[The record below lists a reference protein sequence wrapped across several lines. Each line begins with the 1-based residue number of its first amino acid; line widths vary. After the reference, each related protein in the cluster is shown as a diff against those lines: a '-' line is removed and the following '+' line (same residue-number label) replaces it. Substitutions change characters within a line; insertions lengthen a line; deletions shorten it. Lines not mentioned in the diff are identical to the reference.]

1 MQHLVIKHVPQKPRR
16 HERLVQ
22 RRIDPNDLILLLN
35 CPKNEMFSW
44 AVLSSAAPD
53 NLVPAKTSTKIPF
66 VQVIKDGA
74 QIEMRSLVAQ
84 IQLALHRQLW
94 MSKLPFC
101 LFLLLGHEGSSK
113 SEEVGD

>member
-1 MQHLVIKHVPQKPRR
+1 
-16 HERLVQ
+16 
-22 RRIDPNDLILLLN
+22 
-35 CPKNEMFSW
+35 MFSW

-101 LFLLLGHEGSSK
+101 LFLLLGHGDPPKARKWETNLVGSK
-113 SEEVGD
+113 SGDKQSGDVYAKIVVSYLSTAN